1 MTYSAIF
8 KIKNPLDKKL
18 IKTLSMSWD
27 LNFVKITVIAKKNPI
42 ISVHLIYEWK
52 QIENTSFNQLLN
64 SAQFV

>member
-1 MTYSAIF
+1 
-8 KIKNPLDKKL
+8 
-18 IKTLSMSWD
+18 MSWD